1 MVRTNVAVA
10 LAVACLVAATPAS
23 AQQSVEDFYRGKTLR
38 FLVGY
43 GPGTGYDVYMRVV
56 QRHLGKHVPGKPNVV
71 PENMPGA
78 GGLVMAN
85 YLYNVAPRDGTAIG
99 LPSRNLATD
108 QLFGVEA
115 VKFDALKFGWIGS
128 VSSDTPTCLGWRAS
142 GVNTLDDV
150 MKREVKIGGNGPQT
164 DSAFMP
170 RFLNQLAGTRFKVF
184 NGYPDSAAVG
194 FAMEQGEVDGYCG
207 FTYGSVRSARP
218 TWLEKNLVSV
228 VAQMAP
234 EKHPDLSAVPNLL
247 DHMKDDESR
256 QAFLLVFGLGK
267 MGRPIAA
274 APGVPADRFEALRAA
289 FSATLK
295 DPEFLADLKKS
306 NIDFD
311 GPSDG
316 ATVEALVR
324 RLHATPKKTVD
335 FVTELRNRFD

>member
-1 MVRTNVAVA
+1 MRRRVCGAFAWIALSVAP
-10 LAVACLVAATPAS
+10 LAPAS
-23 AQQSVEDFYRGKTLR
+23 AQSVESFYKGKTLR

-56 QRHLGKHVPGKPNVV
+56 QRHIGRHIPGKPNVV

-99 LPSRNLATD
+99 LPSRNLVTD
-108 QLFGVEA
+108 PLYGNDA
-115 VKFDALKFGWIGS
+115 AKYDALKFGWIGS
-128 VSSDTPTCLGWRAS
+128 VATDVPTCLGWRAS
-142 GVNTLDDV
+142 GVNSLEDA
-150 MKREVKIGGNGPQT
+150 MKRETKIGGNGPQT

-170 RFLNQLAGTRFKVF
+170 RFLNLTMGTKFKVY

-218 TWLEKNLVSV
+218 TWLEKNLVSIV
-228 VAQMAP
+228 MQMAP
-234 EKHPDLSAVPNLL
+234 AKHPDLAATPNAL
-247 DHMKDDESR
+247 DFMKDEDTR

-267 MGRPIAA
+267 MGRPIATP
-274 APGVPADRFEALRAA
+274 PGVPAERFQALRTA
-289 FSATLK
+289 FDATLK
-295 DPEFLADLKKS
+295 DAEFLADIKRS

-316 ATVEALVR
+316 ANVEAMVKQLYV
-324 RLHATPKKTVD
+324 TPKKVVD
-335 FVTELRNRFD
+335 YVTELRNRLD

>member
-1 MVRTNVAVA
+1 MQRGKAA
-10 LAVACLVAATPAS
+10 ILISLLVASTTPA
-23 AQQSVEDFYRGKTLR
+23 AAQSVEDFYKGKTLR

-56 QRHLGKHVPGKPNVV
+56 QRHIGRHIPGKPNVV

-78 GGLVMAN
+78 GGLVMTN

-99 LPSRNLATD
+99 LPSRNLVTD
-108 QLFGVEA
+108 PLHGNDA
-115 VKFDALKFGWIGS
+115 AKFDALKFGWIGS
-128 VSSDTPTCLGWRAS
+128 VSSDVSTCLSWRAS
-142 GVNTLDDV
+142 GVTTLDDV

-164 DSAFMP
+164 DSAIMP
-170 RFLNQLAGTRFKVF
+170 RVLNQLIGAKFKTF

-218 TWLEKNLVSV
+218 VWLEKNLVSI

-234 EKHPDLSAVPNLL
+234 AKHPDLPNVPNVLDLL
-247 DHMKDDESR
+247 KDDASR

-267 MGRPIAA
+267 MGRPVTAP
-274 APGVPADRFEALRAA
+274 PGVPQDRLQALRAA
-289 FSATLK
+289 FAATMI
-295 DPEFLADLKKS
+295 DPEFLADIKKS

-311 GPSDG
+311 GPSDAAAIETLIRG
-316 ATVEALVR
+316 FY
-324 RLHATPKKTVD
+324 ATPKNVVD
-335 FVTELRNRFD
+335 RVTQIRNRVD